1 MRTPTWAEVNTEIKL
16 SQGPLGI
23 MLTTTYKAL
32 ARSLPQLT
40 EHLNDGWGNDGF
52 DEAANQVLAL
62 FGMGI
67 SAFCSREAPTMG
79 LRIYVWVSSVLWV
92 YQAGF

>member
-1 MRTPTWAEVNTEIKL
+1 M
-16 SQGPLGI
+16 
-23 MLTTTYKAL
+23 
-32 ARSLPQLT
+32 
-40 EHLNDGWGNDGF
+40 
-52 DEAANQVLAL
+52 LAL